1 MNNHFRQ
8 ILIAFSVALNVGF
21 IVAAL
26 VIYWNHPSG
35 SHYRYSP
42 NAKKIV
48 NTSNLSLEQKEHLT
62 KCLEQF
68 TRQMSAVGNDL
79 HQSQVD
85 MLKILSAPGSLDH
98 DAFDKAYARQDILWK
113 EKHAM
118 LRDHLLLM
126 RKELGDDKSTWFF
139 SKILTNNK

>member
-1 MNNHFRQ
+1 MNNHFKQ
-8 ILIAFSVALNVGF
+8 ILVVFSGALNVGF

-35 SHYRYSP
+35 SHHRYST

-48 NTSNLSLEQKEHLT
+48 NTSNLSLEQKENLT
-62 KCLEQF
+62 KFLEEF
-68 TRQMSAVGNDL
+68 TQQMSSAGKDL

-85 MLKILSAPGSLDH
+85 MLKILSAPGPLDY
-98 DAFDKAYARQDILWK
+98 DAFDNTCARQSLLWK
-113 EKHAM
+113 EKHQM

-139 SKILTNNK
+139 SQILTNNK